1 VEHLVR
7 GGRLVLASL
16 AVAGCAREAPLTGV
30 GYSPPRVDRE
40 APLVDASSTAPAPS
54 ATRAGMHAMSDRFT
68 SHGHGDAF
76 DAVVWAN
83 EAGRAALESGADAAE
98 GAVIVE
104 ETVPSSARG
113 DSVRGELAMEKRAG
127 KWRFSVVE
135 ADADAATPAAASA
148 CEGCHRDAPRDDVFA
163 LPPRVA
169 AQMKSAASSAAITAT
184 APTAVAT
191 PAATYD
197 ASSAGLAASP
207 SSR

>member
-7 GGRLVLASL
+7 GGRLVLAIL
-16 AVAGCAREAPLTGV
+16 ACAACAREAPLTGV

-40 APLVDASSTAPAPS
+40 APVGDASATTPAAP
-54 ATRAGMHAMSDRFT
+54 ATRAGVHVTSDRFT

-83 EAGRAALESGADAAE
+83 AAGGAALESAADAAE
-98 GAVIVE
+98 GAVLVE
-104 ETVPSSARG
+104 ETVQRSARG
-113 DSVRGELAMEKRAG
+113 DAVRGELTMEKREG
-127 KWRFSVVE
+127 KWRFSFAE
-135 ADADAATPAAASA
+135 ADADAATPASASA
-148 CEGCHRDAPRDDVFA
+148 CEGCHRDAPRDDVFP
-163 LPPRVA
+163 LPPRAA
-169 AQMKSAASSAAITAT
+169 AQRKSAASSAAITAT